1 MSKRITI
8 VLDDDLVKR
17 LREKQAKLIKESVKS
32 VSFSR
37 VVNDKMQMFG
47 LHDKVL
53 IVKKDDVA
61 SWAYSKAVISEK
73 RVIAEADL
81 SGIDTIEVNRIAD
94 EFLAKVDTARYTQV
108 ELMPFVKFVQDG
120 GMDEKVDSAE
130 AVAFV
135 NAMVESFP
143 DLEQYKHSE
152 VTDDMTEQTD
162 SSAASDQ
169 SY

>member
-1 MSKRITI
+1 MTEQIQEKGLSKGCTI
-8 VLDDDLVKR
+8 ALIVGGVIFVLVVALIILV
-17 LREKQAKLIKESVKS
+17 
-32 VSFSR
+32 
-37 VVNDKMQMFG
+37 
-47 LHDKVL
+47 
-53 IVKKDDVA
+53 IVKKDEFA

-73 RVIAEADL
+73 SLIAEADL
-81 SGIDTIEVNRIAD
+81 PGIDTIEVNRIAD

-143 DLEQYKHSE
+143 DLGQYKNS
-152 VTDDMTEQTD
+152 DDSGDMKKQTD

>member
-1 MSKRITI
+1 MTEQIQEKGLSKGCTI
-8 VLDDDLVKR
+8 ALIVGGVIFVLVVALIILV
-17 LREKQAKLIKESVKS
+17 
-32 VSFSR
+32 
-37 VVNDKMQMFG
+37 
-47 LHDKVL
+47 
-53 IVKKDDVA
+53 IVKKDEFA

-73 RVIAEADL
+73 RLITEADL
-81 SGIDTIEVNRIAD
+81 PGIDTVEVNRIAD

-130 AVAFV
+130 VAAFL

-143 DLEQYKHSE
+143 DLEQYKNSDG
-152 VTDDMTEQTD
+152 TDDMTEQTD
-162 SSAASDQ
+162 SPAVSEQ

>member
-1 MSKRITI
+1 MTEQIQKKGLSKGCTI
-8 VLDDDLVKR
+8 ALIVGGVIFVLVVALIILV
-17 LREKQAKLIKESVKS
+17 
-32 VSFSR
+32 
-37 VVNDKMQMFG
+37 
-47 LHDKVL
+47 
-53 IVKKDDVA
+53 IVKKDDFA

-73 RVIAEADL
+73 RLIAEADL
-81 SGIDTIEVNRIAD
+81 PGIDTIKVNRIAD
-94 EFLAKVDTARYTQV
+94 EFLAMVDTARYTQV

-143 DLEQYKHSE
+143 DLGQDRNSE
-152 VTDDMTEQTD
+152 GTDDMTEQID

>member
-1 MSKRITI
+1 MTEQIQTKGLSKGCTI
-8 VLDDDLVKR
+8 
-17 LREKQAKLIKESVKS
+17 A
-32 VSFSR
+32 
-37 VVNDKMQMFG
+37 
-47 LHDKVL
+47 L
-53 IVKKDDVA
+53 IVGGVIFVLVVA
-61 SWAYSKAVISEK
+61 LIILLITKPDAFTSWAYSKAVISEK

-81 SGIDTIEVNRIAD
+81 PGIDTIEVNRIAD

-130 AVAFV
+130 VVAFL